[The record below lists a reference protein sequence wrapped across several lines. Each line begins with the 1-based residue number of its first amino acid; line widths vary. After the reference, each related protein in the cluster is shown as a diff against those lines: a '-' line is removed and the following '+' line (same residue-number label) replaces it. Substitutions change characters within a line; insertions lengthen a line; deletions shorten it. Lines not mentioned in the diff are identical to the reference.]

1 MSALQ
6 RHRQADEIERQEE
19 EQRVTDEDLTA
30 LESEDHI
37 QAIRQEVYR
46 DIEQTIGH
54 LACGAAGPRIAYS
67 VDKQGLKGLRAGYRS
82 PY

>member
-6 RHRQADEIERQEE
+6 RQRQADEIESQEE
-19 EQRVTDEDLTA
+19 EQEVTDEDLIA

-46 DIEQTIGH
+46 DIEQTISH
-54 LACGAAGPRIAYS
+54 PIQIEAEFCTT
-67 VDKQGLKGLRAGYRS
+67 
-82 PY
+82 